1 MPKRSLS
8 AITQLRKLEG
18 NDAFSGGKRQ
28 AVNPDRPAAP
38 NSIIRPAISETRR
51 PNQIRQTLQPL
62 NLSHIVP
69 SVAGDADMLAGIYTQ
84 PDLPV
89 VPPMVFHPQLS
100 IFAPQPPH
108 LFMAPISL
116 PLKCMLN
123 LNVLY

>member
-1 MPKRSLS
+1 MPSDKPRCWK
-8 AITQLRKLEG
+8 ATTP
-18 NDAFSGGKRQ
+18 FSGGKRRS
-28 AVNPDRPAAP
+28 VNPDRPAAIK
-38 NSIIRPAISETRR
+38 SIIRPAISDTRR
-51 PNQIRQTLQPL
+51 PNQIRPTSLPL
-62 NLSHIVP
+62 KVSHIIP
-69 SVAGDADMLAGIYTQ
+69 SVAGDAELTDISTQ

-116 PLKCMLN
+116 PLICMLS